1 VADRSLAAR
10 ILPTLGAAD
19 VEAAEE
25 ENQEGA

>member
-1 VADRSLAAR
+1 LAAR

-25 ENQEGA
+25 ENHEGA